1 MIEFKNVSKSYV
13 KGGTKALD
21 NINLTIEQGEFVGI
35 IGLSGAG
42 KSTLIKTINKMIDID
57 EGELLVNG
65 ENVKELKGKKLR
77 TYRHKIAMI
86 FQSYNLVSRSS
97 VLKNVLLAKLS
108 DKNFFQSAFGIF
120 TKEEKI
126 DALTALDQVNILDKA
141 YVRADE
147 LSGGQQQRVALARAL
162 AQHPEILLADE
173 PVAALDPRTAN
184 MVMTDFKRINREYNI
199 SILINIHHVDLAL
212 KYTDRIIGI
221 KEGRVVYDGPSKDI
235 NEKILEEI
243 YGRDLTQDDLME

>member
-108 DKNFFQSAFGIF
+108 NKNFFQSAFGIF

>member
-184 MVMTDFKRINREYNI
+184 MVMTD
-199 SILINIHHVDLAL
+199 
-212 KYTDRIIGI
+212 
-221 KEGRVVYDGPSKDI
+221 
-235 NEKILEEI
+235 
-243 YGRDLTQDDLME
+243 